1 MDDKEQFLVEFE
13 DVVNIGESG
22 TSDFNELANRPS
34 YNGQP
39 MTGDTNIPEV
49 PVVNDAKL
57 TINQNGVEKGSFT
70 ANDSDDTTIDL
81 DNTTYNDFIGTDGVE
96 AGEAGLV
103 PAPST
108 TDANKFLKADGTWDE
123 PEETTEIEYI
133 ELTPT
138 GVVAQGITVTASKY
152 LDEVIDLAEAG
163 IKVVFKV
170 TLPSGTGFPTQ
181 GTYELPLFN
190 WDATSNKAIAMTVV
204 DLSGTLYSIN
214 FGYDPGSHVN
224 TGGIAIAIVPTGG
237 SGPTVVQ
244 TTGTSTTDVM
254 SQDATSSMVFADP
267 TTQQK
272 IKIGTGTF
280 TPVGDNAIEIGRD
293 SKAKGLSTVAIGSS
307 ATADSFAD
315 YGIAIGTS
323 TTAYGTD
330 AMAIG
335 YSASTNSQKA
345 VALGRGSKANHS
357 FSVALG
363 AGATTSVAGEVNVGT
378 GSIYTTSG
386 YNSTNYR
393 IIRGLHDGQQLHDG
407 ATLAQGNTLA
417 TSAPTTSTV
426 GVLGQLYTDTTNMH
440 TYQCTA
446 ISGDTYTWTQ
456 RW

>member
-13 DVVNIGESG
+13 DVVNIGEAG

-39 MTGDTNIPEV
+39 MTGATNIPEV

-123 PEETTEIEYI
+123 PEETTEIQYI

-170 TLPSGTGFPTQ
+170 TLPSGTGFPTE

-204 DLSGTLYSIN
+204 DLSGTVYSIN

-237 SGPTVVQ
+237 GGGGTTYTAGDGIVIDDGEIAVDLVQ
-244 TTGTSTTDVM
+244 TTGNSTKKVM
-254 SQDATSSMVFADP
+254 SQDAV
-267 TTQQK
+267 TQALAGAGGGSAP
-272 IKIGTGTF
+272 IRFLTEDDYNYTY
-280 TPVGDNAIEIGRD
+280 
-293 SKAKGLSTVAIGSS
+293 IGSS
-307 ATADSFAD
+307 
-315 YGIAIGTS
+315 YV
-323 TTAYGTD
+323 
-330 AMAIG
+330 
-335 YSASTNSQKA
+335 A
-345 VALGRGSKANHS
+345 VWLLQDGVYVINPY
-357 FSVALG
+357 LN
-363 AGATTSVAGEVNVGT
+363 TML
-378 GSIYTTSG
+378 TTSG
-386 YNSTNYR
+386 TFGYTSITPYSSLICVSTQKNSSYRLVCVLGNGSGGYNSKLQVAYTVKLNT
-393 IIRGLHDGQQLHDG
+393 DGGIVGTDYNG
-407 ATLAQGNTLA
+407 AT
-417 TSAPTTSTV
+417 S
-426 GVLGQLYTDTTNMH
+426 
-440 TYQCTA
+440 
-446 ISGDTYTWTQ
+446 
-456 RW
+456 